1 MDTAQGA
8 DPSDPGDKD
17 GDLQVLLQELCQ
29 LQAKQRK
36 LKRAVQRHKVF
47 EDYLMKVLEKI
58 PKDSSLREEPESAL
72 VEAMVRHYGRLLTA
86 SQEARK
92 CLDTFSQMNQ
102 ALLQSLEFLEE
113 GHRTLVPSLKIQLCQ
128 LQKKCHSTQWQRLKH
143 SISYQ
148 KDVGVDPH
156 PHIRKYNG
164 ELLDYL
170 QLTVDNMAR
179 QCSRAAHR
187 VPESLGLFSKL
198 DWIKEF
204 MLEKMEMVRT
214 NSLLTE
220 PRECWAADS
229 AKDPEPRSFPK
240 PCRSFPKMQDPP
252 PSTPRTPV
260 LDAQAS
266 ECSSPHPGPTASGPV
281 LYPPRL
287 FSHHRQPT
295 GAGESGGRGE
305 NLAPDLHREVAPETE
320 PPMPACYCQLRVP
333 TNLESTT
340 SHGTRRRRQD
350 P

>member
-36 LKRAVQRHKVF
+36 LKRAVQRHQVF
-47 EDYLMKVLEKI
+47 EDYLMKVLKKI
-58 PKDSSLREEPESAL
+58 PKGTSLREEPESAL

-102 ALLQSLEFLEE
+102 SLLQSLEFLEE

-128 LQKKCHSTQWQRLKH
+128 LQKKCHSTQWQRLKY

-148 KDVGVDPH
+148 KDVGVDTH
-156 PHIRKYNG
+156 PHIRKYN
-164 ELLDYL
+164 LLDYL

-204 MLEKMEMVRT
+204 MLDKMEMVRT
-214 NSLLTE
+214 NSQLTE

-229 AKDPEPRSFPK
+229 AKDQEPRSFPK
-240 PCRSFPKMQDPP
+240 PCGSFPKKQDPS
-252 PSTPRTPV
+252 PSTPQTPV
-260 LDAQAS
+260 LGAQAS
-266 ECSSPHPGPTASGPV
+266 ECSV
-281 LYPPRL
+281 Q
-287 FSHHRQPT
+287 F
-295 GAGESGGRGE
+295 
-305 NLAPDLHREVAPETE
+305 NLA
-320 PPMPACYCQLRVP
+320 
-333 TNLESTT
+333 
-340 SHGTRRRRQD
+340 
-350 P
+350 